1 MHCWESLATI
11 ISSPDTD
18 GIILDIGMPV
28 RHHNV
33 IYNCRIIVLNRKVL
47 LIRPKMALCEEGNYF
62 EARWF
67 TPWVRQREVEDYP
80 LEDIVGNITG
90 QRFVPFGDAVLDTLD
105 TSVACETC
113 EELFLPNA
121 PHIPMGLNGVEIFVN
136 SSGSHSE
143 LRKLQTRVA
152 LIREATR
159 QNGGIYVYS
168 NQRGCSGDRL
178 YYDGCAMIIV
188 NGRLLAQGS
197 QFSLNDVETITAN
210 VDLEDVRSFRVSH
223 SRNIQAAKQEPYPR
237 VQADI
242 RLGRP
247 GIENINGFNRILT
260 PTSDIPVRY
269 HSPAEEI
276 QFAPALWMWDYLRR
290 SRQAGYFLPLSGG
303 VDSASTAVL
312 VYSMCRMLYGAIK
325 SKDTLPHTKELVLS
339 DCRRVCAQ
347 ADDWIPSSPQEICNN
362 IFHTTYMGSENSSR
376 ETRSRASALAKAIG
390 AHHTDLNIDT
400 VISALTTL
408 LTTVTGF
415 KPSFTSPNKSE
426 GLALQNIQARIRMV
440 IAYFFAQLL
449 PSIRKRKGGGGL
461 LVLGS
466 ANVDE
471 QLRGYLTK

>member
-1 MHCWESLATI
+1 
-11 ISSPDTD
+11 
-18 GIILDIGMPV
+18 
-28 RHHNV
+28 
-33 IYNCRIIVLNRKVL
+33 
-47 LIRPKMALCEEGNYF
+47 
-62 EARWF
+62 
-67 TPWVRQREVEDYP
+67 
-80 LEDIVGNITG
+80 
-90 QRFVPFGDAVLDTLD
+90 
-105 TSVACETC
+105 
-113 EELFLPNA
+113 
-121 PHIPMGLNGVEIFVN
+121 MGLNGVEIFVN

-143 LRKLQTRVA
+143 LRKLQTRVS

-223 SRNIQAAKQEPYPR
+223 SRGIQAAQQAPYPR
-237 VQADI
+237 IQADI
-242 RLGRP
+242 RLSRP
-247 GIENINGFNRILT
+247 DIEAINGVNRIVV

-269 HSPAEEI
+269 HTPAEEI
-276 QFAPALWMWDYLRR
+276 QYAPALWMWDYLRR

-303 VDSASTAVL
+303 IDSASTAVL
-312 VYSMCRMLYGAIK
+312 VFSMCKLVYDAIT
-325 SKDTLPHTKELVLS
+325 SNETFPHTKELVLS
-339 DCRRVCAQ
+339 DVRRVCAESN
-347 ADDWIPSSPQEICNN
+347 DWFPTSPQDMCNH
-362 IFHTTYMGSENSSR
+362 IFHTTYMGSKNSSS
-376 ETRSRASALAKAIG
+376 ETRSRAAALAKAIG

-400 VISALTTL
+400 VVSALTTL

-415 KPSFTSPNKSE
+415 SPSFTSSNPSE

-449 PSIRKRKGGGGL
+449 PTIRKRKGGGGL